1 MKRNNIQKDNSGKW
15 LSFQSNPEEM
25 SVLSS
30 NMEKKIQENMT
41 QASQVKQ
48 SSWVHGCDRKRQKT
62 TFCYSNVHFI
72 RTNIGT
78 GSFQ

>member
-30 NMEKKIQENMT
+30 NMEKKIQENMP
-41 QASQVKQ
+41 QAVEFMDVTENVKRLFAIPMSISFVQILIQV
-48 SSWVHGCDRKRQKT
+48 V
-62 TFCYSNVHFI
+62 FN
-72 RTNIGT
+72 
-78 GSFQ
+78 SFQIH